1 MIGTAR
7 LVALFTT
14 ITALAS
20 NSKERPSM
28 EITRKAALQSV
39 PGPEQFF
46 TGKVTVTGQF
56 QRPEPSRVSGAIVHF
71 EPNAR
76 IA

>member
-1 MIGTAR
+1 
-7 LVALFTT
+7 
-14 ITALAS
+14 
-20 NSKERPSM
+20 M